1 MSRLTFWF
9 DPHSP
14 WCLLA
19 ALRIGDL
26 ARRHDRPLDWT
37 PIHLPRL
44 IERIGG
50 RRSLDENPAFV
61 RWYRQDLADWA
72 ELAGIRISYH
82 PRYPLRPGRAQR
94 LCRLA
99 SDAGLGEPV
108 AIRVLRAY
116 WTEEA
121 DIEDVEL
128 LARLAAEAGF
138 TRPYL
143 ADRLADPALRRRIE
157 ADTEAAIAAS
167 VFGVPTVAAA
177 GKLFFGNDRL
187 DLLDRWLDPAST
199 WDAPRH
205 P

>member
-19 ALRIGDL
+19 ALRIGAI
-26 ARRHDRPLDWT
+26 ARRHGLALDWT

-72 ELAGIRISYH
+72 ELAGIRITYH

-116 WTEEA
+116 WTEQA
-121 DIEDVEL
+121 DIEDVDL

-138 TRPYL
+138 TRPDL
-143 ADRLADPALRRRIE
+143 AERLADPALRQRID
-157 ADTEAAIAAS
+157 ADTEAAIAAG
-167 VFGVPTVAAA
+167 VFGVPTVEAS

-187 DLLDRWLDPAST
+187 DLLDRWLEARRSGPS
-199 WDAPRH
+199 PG
-205 P
+205 